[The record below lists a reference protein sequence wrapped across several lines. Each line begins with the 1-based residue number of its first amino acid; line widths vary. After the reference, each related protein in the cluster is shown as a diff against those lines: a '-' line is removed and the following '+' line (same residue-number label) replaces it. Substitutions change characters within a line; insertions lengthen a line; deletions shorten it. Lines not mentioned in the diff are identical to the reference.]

1 VKNGAA
7 ELKAQVA
14 TLSLSIAEKL
24 LKKNLSNKESQ
35 TKLVEKLLGDV
46 S

>member
-1 VKNGAA
+1 VKNGAVA

-24 LKKNLSNKESQ
+24 LKKNCL
-35 TKLVEKLLGDV
+35 TKSLKLN
-46 S
+46 